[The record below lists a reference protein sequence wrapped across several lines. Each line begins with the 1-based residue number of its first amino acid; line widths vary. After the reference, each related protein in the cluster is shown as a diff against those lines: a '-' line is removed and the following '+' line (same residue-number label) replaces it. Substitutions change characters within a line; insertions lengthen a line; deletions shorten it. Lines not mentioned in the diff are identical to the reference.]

1 MNVRTTQPRWYR
13 SRQQQTQKTNVRRSK
28 WAEKEYKMT
37 NRGKIYNIYVA
48 ASLVICW
55 ANNFS
60 TASSTAAPKAQQCTN
75 LPFLKCSLFTVFF
88 ILSCYLILLQKI
100 TFYKKNCC
108 YFFALKETFLYCLKP
123 RCSQSPLHTKTGHK
137 WPRFSIYQ
145 IWTTN
150 KLLIS
155 FATSLN

>member
-88 ILSCYLILLQKI
+88 YFVLLSYSSSKNHFLQK
-100 TFYKKNCC
+100 
-108 YFFALKETFLYCLKP
+108 
-123 RCSQSPLHTKTGHK
+123 
-137 WPRFSIYQ
+137 
-145 IWTTN
+145 
-150 KLLIS
+150 KLLLLFCIKRNIS
-155 FATSLN
+155 LLPQASLLPKPPTHQNRTQMAKILHLPNLNNK